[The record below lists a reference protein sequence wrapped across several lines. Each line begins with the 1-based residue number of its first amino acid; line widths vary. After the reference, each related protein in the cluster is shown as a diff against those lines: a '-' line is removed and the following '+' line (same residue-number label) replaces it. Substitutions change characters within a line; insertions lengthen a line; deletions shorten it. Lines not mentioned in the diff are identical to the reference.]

1 MKKSNKKIGA
11 IALILGAFLNMIR
24 MIPIYLEVG
33 ITGYPPKDLSETIL
47 IAQTNGYYIS
57 HTMVYFA
64 TPLFLLGFY
73 TLYQEL
79 KKRTSNKL
87 LTLSLIV
94 FFIGQLFYTIGVV
107 LHGLVLPEMAH
118 EYIVAS
124 VSYQNT
130 MTPLFEVI
138 HHMATSYGGLGFA
151 FCLLSTGILGFYLRP
166 KFKILGITAIAL
178 GFLALLGYSTGTL
191 AILLFKNFELTAGFI
206 TVLFVFYFAT
216 GITMYKSSEFND

>member
-1 MKKSNKKIGA
+1 MKNQTKKFGA

-33 ITGYPPKDLSETIL
+33 VSGYPPNNLTETIT
-47 IAQTNGYYIS
+47 IAQQTGYYIS

-64 TPLFLLGFY
+64 TPLFIIGFY
-73 TLYQEL
+73 AIYKEL
-79 KKRTSNKL
+79 RKNTSSYL

-118 EYIVAS
+118 EYVNAS

-130 MTPLFEVI
+130 ITPLFEVI

-151 FCLLSTGILGFYLRP
+151 FCLISTGILGFFLRH
-166 KFKILGITAIAL
+166 KFKMLGYIAIAL
-178 GFLALLGYSTGTL
+178 GILASIGYSTGSL
-191 AILLFKNFELTAGFI
+191 AILLFKSFQLTAGFI
-206 TVLFVFYFAT
+206 TVMFVFYFAA
-216 GITMYKSSEFND
+216 GVAMYRSSELSD